1 MDRSRLWLRGKEEEV
16 LALLVTGGTDGGGK
30 KKLSIRD
37 YQFYEKQRTTLNCE
51 QMEMLHFRWGEERRR
66 GVCEKYLKSRRD
78 TV

>member
-37 YQFYEKQRTTLNCE
+37 YQFYEK
-51 QMEMLHFRWGEERRR
+51 
-66 GVCEKYLKSRRD
+66 
-78 TV
+78 